1 MERPTETV
9 GQTGRQDTG
18 VDRTRDRGAGRD
30 RREHRK
36 AQHVFD
42 VVRAERPAVFVDQDG
57 ADGVGDRGM
66 PNRAAEP
73 EIATAHDH
81 DADAR
86 DFGERARR
94 GIVETAEVADTRARD
109 RRRARPRARRRL
121 RDRRAG
127 PCTSPAGSS
136 CRRGATSTA
145 RCSSASA
152 GAPAP
157 ARIQSS
163 NPGAGSCARPSTAG
177 WSPERS
183 MMRASV
189 SRASTSA
196 ARGRDHGSA
205 GAAFR
210 RPEAHEH
217 GTLPTS
223 GRTAS
228 KHTAR
233 NNRRGRRGGRRR
245 RTLGARRLEVKGSDE
260 TRTQNVGFALVE
272 AAFFDLDKTVI
283 ATSSV
288 MALGGTFYRDGLIS
302 KRTIVRGLYA
312 QVVYLLVGAD
322 DNKMERMREA
332 MLALTK
338 GWDQQ
343 YVKELV
349 RETLDVVLTPIIYAE
364 ALELIEEHR
373 KAGRKTVI
381 VSSSPAE
388 TVEPIGEYL
397 GVDDV
402 IATRARL
409 DERGPLHRRARVLRV
424 RARTRPTRSAR
435 WRWPKALD
443 LASSYAYS
451 DSITDLPMLEL
462 VGNPVAV
469 NPDRELARIAR
480 EREWEVR
487 YFQRPVRLRDR
498 VPVPPKGPTLAAG
511 GVAIAAG
518 TAVGVYVWLRKR
530 DAPDRTS

>member
-1 MERPTETV
+1 VVERPAQTV
-9 GQTGRQDTG
+9 GETSRQDSG
-18 VDRTRDRGAGRD
+18 VDRTRDRRAGRD
-30 RREHRK
+30 AREDGD
-36 AQHVFD
+36 AEHVLD
-42 VVRAERPAVFVDQDG
+42 VGSAEGTAVLVDQDR
-57 ADGVGDRGM
+57 ADGVDDGGM
-66 PNRAAEP
+66 ADGPP
-73 EIATAHDH
+73 ETQVATAHH
-81 DADAR
+81 DDP
-86 DFGERARR
+86 RAGDLGKGTSRR
-94 GIVETAEVADTRARD
+94 IVEATEVAHAGAGIGIERHRERGAGLGQGGAAVRIAGREQREPGRD
-109 RRRARPRARRRL
+109 LEREMLERVDRCARPRAHPVGETGNGIVREPENSRL
-121 RDRRAG
+121 VAREVDDPRVRFA
-127 PCTSPAGSS
+127 
-136 CRRGATSTA
+136 REHQRG
-145 RCSSASA
+145 
-152 GAPAP
+152 
-157 ARIQSS
+157 
-163 NPGAGSCARPSTAG
+163 
-177 WSPERS
+177 
-183 MMRASV
+183 
-189 SRASTSA
+189 
-196 ARGRDHGSA
+196 RGRDDRRT
-205 GAAFR
+205 GAALR

-217 GTLPTS
+217 EKLPTS
-223 GRTAS
+223 GAPGP
-228 KHTAR
+228 AR
-233 NNRRGRRGGRRR
+233 NARTTGKSWGKSL
-245 RTLGARRLEVKGSDE
+245 RTLGVRRPRRQGELRAENIGL
-260 TRTQNVGFALVE
+260 RFVE

-322 DNKMERMREA
+322 ENKMDRMREA
-332 MLALTK
+332 MLVLTK

-343 YVKELV
+343 HVQELV
-349 RETLDVVLTPIIYAE
+349 RETLDDVLTPIIYAE

-388 TVEPIGEYL
+388 TVGPIGDYL

-409 DERGPLHRRARVLRV
+409 DEQGRYTGELEFYAYAAH
-424 RARTRPTRSAR
+424 
-435 WRWPKALD
+435 KADAIREMAVTEKLD

-462 VGNPVAV
+462 VGHPVAV
-469 NPDRELARIAR
+469 NPDRELARVAR

-530 DAPDRTS
+530 TS